1 MSVTSAYNTYI
12 VRGLYRHA
20 CPNCGGTISDL
31 RLLYKAPCEECLP
44 EDVFQKI
51 ASEVAGYSRVK
62 RLKIYAKYINK
73 ALGEGLAKLIKD
85 EEELDKFEK
94 FFVQATGFS
103 MWSAQRTW
111 ARRLLRGESFSI
123 IAPTGMGKTVFS
135 LIATLYA
142 VTQSNSGERG
152 KAYLAFPTTPLLLQ
166 SWKKLIEFARNAK
179 LEVCSEEKWDRECL
193 RVAYVHSKMNKKSRE
208 FMLEKIKSGDFDIL
222 LTTSA
227 FMHRH
232 IELIPKGVY
241 TLVVMDD
248 VDSVLKSGTA
258 VRRLLSII
266 GLHDEHI
273 DRGLE
278 LLKTRARIAT
288 LATDEAEKIRSQL
301 EKLEVDVEAI
311 RRNIKTTLIVNSA
324 TGRPRGIYPKLF
336 KVFLGFEAGSKPEAI
351 RNIIDTYTIPDSPRT
366 IEDLVRELALK
377 LRDGFLIF
385 IPIDRGVEYA
395 EYLAAKL
402 RDIGIK
408 AEAFHAKRSA
418 ELIEAFARG
427 EYNCLVGVATYYGT
441 IVRGVDLPTRVKYV
455 VFAGVPRH
463 KFSSKLETLAP
474 LEVLRMLI
482 VIRDVVESTE
492 REEIDTLIGRL
503 SRRLRIMSQ
512 GALMKLREEYIKALS
527 TGVYD
532 EKNAVLRDLLRASE
546 ILRKK
551 LSEKETWNKLS
562 KLGEVAITKEGESMY
577 ILIPDV
583 ATYIQASGRC
593 SRLYPG
599 GITKGLSVI
608 IVDDERLLRG
618 LVSRMRW
625 IFEDFKIY
633 ELREVDLES
642 IIKEISE
649 ERIKVAEIL
658 DGKIAPTAPLELVKT
673 VLFIVESP
681 NKARTIANFFGKPS
695 VRIFENNVKAYE
707 VTIGKFIVTII
718 ATGGHVYELIVDEK
732 PREARNLEHLYGVIK
747 KDEHFI
753 PIYTDIKTCI
763 RGHQFTNEVDD
774 LQGCPK
780 CEFENKTPY
789 MRKLKVIEVLRRL
802 ASEVDTVLI
811 GTDPDAEGEK
821 IAWDIRV
828 LLEPYAEG
836 IYRVEFHEVTRRAI
850 LNALSNPGDFDIKR
864 VEAQIVRRVDDRWLG
879 FALSG
884 VVQSMAWPIYC
895 AYYLHAR
902 GKVASIEECCE
913 PNRNLSAGRVQTP
926 VLGFITSEFEKSK
939 DIKNSK
945 YIIHIVLEVNRELDL
960 ALNYEEARSAG
971 IVSDSGRIAKTP
983 IIVEVEILE
992 EKLKEITP
1000 LPPYTTDTL
1009 LEDASRRLGFSTSK
1023 TMSLAQD
1030 LFEWGLI
1037 TYHRTDS
1044 TRVSD
1049 IGIEIARQYLEY
1061 KYGDSYQALFKPRTW
1076 GIGGAHEAIRPTRPI
1091 DADRL
1096 YELVREGALVV
1107 LGRFT
1112 KDHAR
1117 LYDLIFRRFIA
1128 SQMRTAQV
1136 LSQKLRVKIN
1146 SFTRELEILCEP
1158 LTKGYL
1164 ELYSNLEFL
1173 GKFEAKPDKKT
1184 ISGSVDIEKT
1194 RRIQYPLPRFHDVIK
1209 WMKENGIGRP
1219 STYAKII
1226 DTLLERKYVEVVGR
1240 NKALLVTERGKFI
1253 YEFLQHVFANRTPNI
1268 VSTQATRDL
1277 ENMMDEVE
1285 RGKKYYQEVLGELY
1299 RQTREEILSEK
1310 AQKIILEKLIETLRI
1325 KYSELSNKGLVLD
1338 YERIEKCI
1346 IKNAENYI
1354 LAIPPASKIRITEH
1368 NI

>member
-1 MSVTSAYNTYI
+1 VSATGTYSTYI

-44 EDVFQKI
+44 EDVFRKI
-51 ASEVAGYSRVK
+51 ASEVAGYGRLE
-62 RLKIYAKYINK
+62 RLKLYARNIYK
-73 ALGEGLAKLIKD
+73 ARGEGLAKIIRE
-85 EEELDKFEK
+85 EEELNKFEN
-94 FFVQATGFS
+94 FFAQATGFS

-111 ARRLLRGESFSI
+111 AKRLLRGESFSI

-135 LIATLYA
+135 LIAALYTI
-142 VTQSNSGERG
+142 TQSNKSERR

-166 SWKKLIEFARNAK
+166 SWKKLVEFAKNVK
-179 LEVCSEEKWDRECL
+179 LEVCNEEKWDQTCL
-193 RVAYVHSKMNKKSRE
+193 KIAYVHSKMNKKSRE
-208 FMLEKIKSGDFDIL
+208 FMLEKIRSEDFDIL

-241 TLVVMDD
+241 AIVVMDD

-258 VRRLLSII
+258 VRRLLSIM

-273 DRGLE
+273 DKGLE
-278 LLKTRARIAT
+278 LLKTRARMAS
-288 LATDEAEKIRSQL
+288 LPTDEAEKIRSQL
-301 EKLEVDVEAI
+301 EKLEAEVDAI

-351 RNIIDTYTIPDSPRT
+351 RNIIDTYVIPELGRS

-385 IPIDRGVEYA
+385 VPIDKGAEYA

-418 ELIEAFARG
+418 ELIEAFAKG
-427 EYNCLVGVATYYGT
+427 EYNCLIGVATYYGT
-441 IVRGVDLPTRVKYV
+441 MVRGVDLPTRVKYV

-474 LEVLRMLI
+474 LEVLRMLTI
-482 VIRDVVESTE
+482 VRDVVDSAE

-503 SRRLRIMSQ
+503 SRRLRVMSQ
-512 GALMKLREEYIKALS
+512 GALMKLREEYIKALL

-532 EKNAVLRDLLRASE
+532 EKNVVLKDLLRASE

-562 KLGEVAITKEGESMY
+562 KLGEVAITKEDESMY

-599 GITKGLSVI
+599 GITKGLSIV

-633 ELREVDLES
+633 DLREVDLES
-642 IIKEISE
+642 ILKEISE
-649 ERIKVAEIL
+649 ERVKVMEIL
-658 DGKIAPTAPLELVKT
+658 AGKIAPTGPLDLVKT

-718 ATGGHVYELIVDEK
+718 ATGGHVYELIVDEN

-747 KDEHFI
+747 KNEHFI
-753 PIYTDIKTCI
+753 PIYTDIKTCV

-780 CEFENKTPY
+780 CELGNKTPY
-789 MRKLKVIEVLRRL
+789 MRKLKVIEVLRKL
-802 ASEVDTVLI
+802 ASEVDMVLI

-828 LLEPYAEG
+828 LLEPYAEK

-850 LNALSNPGDFDIKR
+850 LSALSNPGDFDVKR

-884 VVQSMAWPIYC
+884 IVQNMAWPIYC

-902 GKVASIEECCE
+902 GKVTSVEECCE

-926 VLGFITSEFEKSK
+926 VLGFIASEFEKSK
-939 DIKNSK
+939 DIRNSK
-945 YIIHIVLEVNRELDL
+945 YIIHIVFEDNPKLDL
-960 ALNYEEARSAG
+960 TLGYEEAKSIG
-971 IVSDSGRIAKTP
+971 IVSDSGRITKTSA
-983 IIVEVEILE
+983 IVEVEILE
-992 EKLKEITP
+992 EKLKEIAP
-1000 LPPYTTDTL
+1000 PPPYTTDML

-1049 IGIEIARQYLEY
+1049 VGIEIARQYLEY
-1061 KYGDSYQALFKPRTW
+1061 KYGEAYQALFKPRTW
-1076 GIGGAHEAIRPTRPI
+1076 GTGGAHEAIRPTRPI

-1096 YELVREGALVV
+1096 YELVREGALVI

-1128 SQMRTAQV
+1128 SQMRAAQV
-1136 LSQKLRVKIN
+1136 LSQKLRIKIN
-1146 SFTRELEILCEP
+1146 NFTRELEILCEP
-1158 LTKGYL
+1158 LVKGYL
-1164 ELYSNLEFL
+1164 ELYSNLEFR
-1173 GKFEAKPDKKT
+1173 GRFEAKLGRK
-1184 ISGSVDIEKT
+1184 IIGELNVEKT

-1240 NKALLVTERGKFI
+1240 NKALLITERGKFI
-1253 YEFLQHVFANRTPNI
+1253 YEFLQQVFANKTPNI
-1268 VSTQATRDL
+1268 VSTQTTRDL
-1277 ENMMDEVE
+1277 ENMMDAVE
-1285 RGKKYYQEVLGELY
+1285 RGEKYYQEVLSELY
-1299 RQTREEILSEK
+1299 KQTIDEILSEK
-1310 AQKIILEKLIETLRI
+1310 AQKTILEKLREILHS
-1325 KYSELSNKGLVLD
+1325 KYKELSTKGFELD
-1338 YERIEKCI
+1338 YERIEKCVI
-1346 IKNAENYI
+1346 RNTKNYI
-1354 LAIPPASKIRITEH
+1354 NGGVS
-1368 NI
+1368 